1 MIKFKAPEMTLKLF
15 KKVNLKKIFDKAL
28 HQKTSRRVI
37 IGLGAAILG
46 VAVFFFSFNLIYQ
59 DKVLPRTFIGEKNF
73 GGMTSKEAKATLNQL
88 INRSQD
94 QQLNFK
100 GGDFSYNI
108 SLKELEVNYNK
119 LQNKTIDNLL
129 SIGRQGA
136 LGKIISQTLKS
147 IFTKNTIRASFD
159 YDKTELNEFLML
171 IAKDI
176 DKEERDATIEI
187 EDNEAVVISEQL
199 GQKFSLAENR
209 SLTLEH
215 IGSFSFDKLISFR
228 IEKILPKISSQVA
241 QEALTETQALM
252 GRQLTLKAGDKTFQI
267 YPQDVSE
274 MIEFV
279 ARLKKD
285 DEGNNNDKNDSRYI
299 LSPEISTA
307 KVFQLTEKISSE
319 IYQEPRDPDFEVS
332 GSKVVAFQLA
342 QTGYELEK
350 EKSVDQIIE
359 AIKKDQKAIELPV
372 KITEPTIASNNP
384 EEIGLKELIGEGT
397 TNFSGS
403 PKNRRHNISVGA
415 NSFDGVLVKPGEE
428 FSMIKY
434 LGPVEASTGYLP
446 ELVIKEDR
454 TIPEYGGGLCQVSTT
469 MFRAT
474 LNAGLNIT
482 ERQNHS
488 YRVRYYE
495 PPVGMDATIYIPK
508 PDFKFVNNFESHV
521 LIQAVIS
528 GNNLTFK
535 LYGTKDGRRSET
547 TTPYVYDVT
556 GSGEAIYTESP
567 DLAPGEIKKIESA
580 HPGSKASFTYTVFDK
595 DDKLIEEQKFTSS
608 YVPWPARY
616 LYGPGTTV
624 PPVEA
629 PAE

>member
-15 KKVNLKKIFDKAL
+15 KKVNLKKIASKAL
-28 HQKTSRRVI
+28 HQKTLRRVI
-37 IGLGAAILG
+37 IGSGATVLGL
-46 VAVFFFSFNLIYQ
+46 AVFFFSFSLIYQ

-73 GGMTSKEAKATLNQL
+73 GGMTSKEARTTLNQL

-100 GGDFSYNI
+100 GGDFSYDV
-108 SLKELEVNYNK
+108 SLKELEVNYDK

-241 QEALTETQALM
+241 QEALVETQALM

-285 DEGNNNDKNDSRYI
+285 DEENNNGKNNSRYI

-319 IYQEPRDPDFEVS
+319 IYQEPRDPEFEVS
-332 GSKVVAFQLA
+332 GGKVVAFQLA

-359 AIKKDQKAIELPV
+359 AIKKDQKVVELPV

-384 EEIGLKELIGEGT
+384 EEIGLRELIGEGT

-403 PKNRRHNISVGA
+403 PQNRRHNISVGA
-415 NSFDGVLVKPGEE
+415 NSFDGVLINPGEE

-434 LGPVEASTGYLP
+434 LGPVEASTNYLP

-469 MFRAT
+469 MFRAA
-474 LNAGLNIT
+474 LDAGLKIT

-495 PPVGMDATIYIPK
+495 PPVGMDATIYLPK
-508 PDFKFVNNFESHV
+508 PDFKFVKSFE
-521 LIQAVIS
+521 
-528 GNNLTFK
+528 
-535 LYGTKDGRRSET
+535 
-547 TTPYVYDVT
+547 
-556 GSGEAIYTESP
+556 
-567 DLAPGEIKKIESA
+567 
-580 HPGSKASFTYTVFDK
+580 
-595 DDKLIEEQKFTSS
+595 
-608 YVPWPARY
+608 
-616 LYGPGTTV
+616 
-624 PPVEA
+624 
-629 PAE
+629 